1 MASERTESGG
11 REPKPGRSSG
21 FLSRALRLV
30 AGQVF
35 GTRVVPTRRATPI
48 QGGTSETAAEPSAEP
63 DDLSKSPVERAQDEP
78 EERLESSPVSENEE
92 MVSPNPSELHE
103 IVRRLEDALEHY
115 RSEARRLADET
126 SRIALVADRLE
137 TRLNDLTRML
147 GGDGSPQ
154 ATADDVAMTA
164 EPRFQPNERGVDL
177 VISAVPG
184 FQELMDAQRGLSG
197 LPAVA
202 AASVHRFQNG
212 EASLEV
218 TLSAPLGAREVV
230 DGLRQAT
237 GHELVI
243 EEVRPEASRLRLRF
257 IEQHHG

>member
-11 REPKPGRSSG
+11 RKPRPGRSSG

-48 QGGTSETAAEPSAEP
+48 QGGTSEIAAEPSAEP
-63 DDLSKSPVERAQDEP
+63 DDLSISPVEQAQDEL
-78 EERLESSPVSENEE
+78 EERSESSPVSENKE

-115 RSEARRLADET
+115 RSETRRLADET

-137 TRLNDLTRML
+137 TRLSELTRTL
-147 GGDGSPQ
+147 GGDGAPQ
-154 ATADDVAMTA
+154 ATAADVAMT

-197 LPAVA
+197 LPSVA